1 MESNNHQFVAAK
13 KRAMNDVTAEAS
25 VHTVSE
31 AADKVKALAAKSG
44 VSGDEV
50 RVLTLADY
58 KEAALSLAEAFKED
72 HTSTYFT
79 HTPDRAHWTE
89 QQRWDLHVKIM
100 EYIVYAHLLKGL
112 VVSAGPN
119 YDAVAL
125 WMPPGQNM
133 DDYATILRSGMWRL
147 YYQLSK
153 EGRHRF
159 FQEFL
164 PLLGDTKLQVLRER
178 DQDSWYL
185 VYVGT
190 RPSGR
195 GKGYARKVI
204 EYCTSLADEEGKA
217 SYLESSHAVNLKI
230 YERMGFKLKRQVYL
244 QREEELVRLDI
255 MVREPKLVGSD
266 ADSGVDVE

>member
-1 MESNNHQFVAAK
+1 MESNHHQFVAAK
-13 KRAMNDVTAEAS
+13 KRAMNDATPEAS
-25 VHTVSE
+25 VHTISE

-44 VSGDEV
+44 VSGGEV

-195 GKGYARKVI
+195 GKGFARKVI
-204 EYCTSLADEEGKA
+204 EYCTSLADQEGKA

-255 MVREPKLVGSD
+255 MVREPKVVGSD
-266 ADSGVDVE
+266 ADSGVDVV